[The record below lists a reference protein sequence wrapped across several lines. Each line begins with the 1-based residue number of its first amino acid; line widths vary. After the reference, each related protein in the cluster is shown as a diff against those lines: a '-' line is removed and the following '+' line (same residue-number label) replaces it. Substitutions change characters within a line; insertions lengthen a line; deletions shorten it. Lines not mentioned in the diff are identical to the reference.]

1 MDTDANEPSS
11 RLQCHGM
18 VDPLGVQAIRQ
29 ILANGICQTAA
40 YHQATSSTNTWA
52 LNESVEADSLPRLVV
67 ADSQT
72 AGRGRLGRNWHSDQ
86 GTLTFSLRVSATAL
100 NLSSAVSP
108 MIALAAGMGV
118 ADAIEHRLAPLR
130 VQLKWPNDVYLG
142 NRKIAGILVEAAGPK
157 AERVV
162 VGVGINIDTRFE
174 QAAEPLSATA
184 TSLSEA
190 ATTGLT
196 RYELLPSVVQQIV
209 ARINQLNQQT
219 SEFLEEYRTRCYLTG
234 KTIRIERPDQIF
246 TGIVTGVASEGG
258 LTLET
263 PTGPETIYS
272 GVIEILSAK

>member
-11 RLQCHGM
+11 RLQCQGT

-40 YHQATSSTNTWA
+40 YHEATSSTNTWA

-142 NRKIAGILVEAAGPK
+142 NRKIAGILVEATGPK

-219 SEFLEEYRTRCYLTG
+219 SEFLDEYRTRCYLTG
-234 KTIRIERPDQIF
+234 KTIRIERPDRIF
-246 TGIVTGVASEGG
+246 TGTVQGVATDGG
-258 LTLET
+258 LTVVT

-272 GVIEILSAK
+272 GVIEILAAK